1 MVYNDQPNSNM
12 NTVFNVITNISILLF
27 VVEMNAD
34 NIFENRFVF
43 PLSSNPNH
51 QPPIILKGY

>member
-1 MVYNDQPNSNM
+1 MI
-12 NTVFNVITNISILLF
+12 TFFNVITNISIWLYN
-27 VVEMNAD
+27 VKMNVD

-51 QPPIILKGY
+51 QTPIILKGY